1 MQDSSNRRRQSLRQA
16 KFALRRFA
24 NTSSNPVQVANS
36 DDENQNNVDNQNIM
50 IDPPINVIHPEI
62 NNENNPEVNNE
73 NNPEINNENNPEINN
88 ENIDEDLNMNIDA
101 NEEVDTE
108 DEIDEN
114 QLNIV
119 VQNIQATSENQNEE
133 DEDESMAQKESR
145 TRNLLQISEKD
156 ASAKSSTSKK
166 IGWTKGKLKQLIQST
181 TTVKEVGT
189 STSGRKRKRE
199 YRGEKRTSTRK
210 NTNPYATITPFKGFR
225 TNEMTKRIRSNEKL
239 KKDQKATKRLTPR
252 KKTIQQKEKKKKR
265 TVAVHRAINYPFGL
279 RVKTSPAPMMEAVK
293 FMSAD
298 QRDAVAEMGFGAFLD
313 MKMEQCPAKLG
324 HFLVE
329 NLDDKNLV
337 LRTGKRDIKLTTDVV
352 HEVFV
357 ISNGGLD
364 IDNIKPV
371 KRANEFFKL
380 WKSQYPENIARTK
393 ILEKIRETDDD
404 GIVFKLNF
412 ITLFVNCFCETY
424 TSGFYKKNIVY
435 KIAGVEDI
443 SQLDW
448 CSYVL
453 KAVRGSK
460 NNWVPNDVTSI
471 YAGPIAFLV
480 LTYMQLTRGPEDN
493 IPMIPPAIEAWDFD
507 MVKRREK
514 KELERGGFGCF
525 EEDGDQDL
533 PEVVV
538 REKTREE
545 DLMDIRSKMRKICR
559 YEAEL
564 LDTFWKYLDKDPQDE
579 EILNLKEEFHIMFGK
594 TNNSSSGEEDNND
607 DNDDDKRDDDGDDNS
622 GDDGDNNTSDDD
634 NNDEGDGNED
644 ESVNDAD
651 NNKSD
656 DGNNNKGGDGIDQE
670 GDNADK
676 NEDGGDADK
685 NEDAGDADKNEDAGD
700 ADSSNKGN
708 DDDLLNTETR
718 ENVGGEAVS
727 SEPRKTIGGESME
740 TNVVNTESEIMEDQ
754 TPQTPQPTSHPVEE
768 LKKDSR
774 LRDPRLKP
782 TNNATDLK
790 NQMPSSSTTAA
801 SSNKIFTK
809 DEPKYTIFDDEPIS
823 EYMLQVC
830 IELEN
835 IALSGKI
842 DKNDKRYIYVNHG
855 AIKTERQKNDTKDVK
870 DEGPN
875 FDLGIS
881 QEFGSVLNDIGAKP
895 VDTEGKP
902 VNVPLVNPDNEID
915 HDIEEETPLIKRLRN
930 PSKYK
935 VSPYYKKNVEVLDL
949 IKPIELTIS
958 NRLFALDGDVH
969 STVFETE
976 DGMNVSRVVL
986 ETLIPNTWIAVDLL
1000 NVWTMILNYEEG
1012 LKTRV
1017 NAKKVYFN
1025 VIVLEEKNFDKD
1037 ANLDELYKIFED
1049 KANETLKMW
1058 KIKSLKKVNLVYF
1071 PIFHYDHYYIYVFD
1085 LKTNTVHLF
1094 DNRKDFPADGYN
1106 KSPKRMIDFFSR
1118 FLAKKK
1124 HPSAEVISKKQVKC
1138 EKMKWQTVYNDID
1151 CGIFAMRHLECYTG
1165 GVISKFDCGLVK
1177 ESEQQSSQLI
1187 KLRKKYA
1194 TKILMSDLNIKMKS
1208 FLEDANSFQKIE
1220 ESTRKNIL
1228 YNAYKDRQKRFDFIF

>member
-1 MQDSSNRRRQSLRQA
+1 ML
-16 KFALRRFA
+16 
-24 NTSSNPVQVANS
+24 
-36 DDENQNNVDNQNIM
+36 E
-50 IDPPINVIHPEI
+50 
-62 NNENNPEVNNE
+62 
-73 NNPEINNENNPEINN
+73 
-88 ENIDEDLNMNIDA
+88 
-101 NEEVDTE
+101 
-108 DEIDEN
+108 
-114 QLNIV
+114 
-119 VQNIQATSENQNEE
+119 
-133 DEDESMAQKESR
+133 
-145 TRNLLQISEKD
+145 
-156 ASAKSSTSKK
+156 
-166 IGWTKGKLKQLIQST
+166 
-181 TTVKEVGT
+181 
-189 STSGRKRKRE
+189 
-199 YRGEKRTSTRK
+199 
-210 NTNPYATITPFKGFR
+210 
-225 TNEMTKRIRSNEKL
+225 
-239 KKDQKATKRLTPR
+239 
-252 KKTIQQKEKKKKR
+252 
-265 TVAVHRAINYPFGL
+265 AI
-279 RVKTSPAPMMEAVK
+279 K

-352 HEVFV
+352 HEVFG
-357 ISNGGLD
+357 IPNGGLD

-371 KRANEFFKL
+371 KRANEIFKL

-393 ILEKIRETDDD
+393 ILERIRETNDD

-424 TSGFYKKNIVY
+424 TSGFCKKSIVY

-493 IPMIPPAIEAWDFD
+493 IPRIPPAIEAWDFD

-594 TNNSSSGEEDNND
+594 TNNSRSGEEDNND
-607 DNDDDKRDDDGDDNS
+607 DNDDDKRDDDGDDKRDDDGDDNS
-622 GDDGDNNTSDDD
+622 GDDGDDNSCDDGDDNTSDDD

-656 DGNNNKGGDGIDQE
+656 TGNNNKGGDGIDQV
-670 GDNADK
+670 GDKADK

-685 NEDAGDADKNEDAGD
+685 NEDAGDLDKSEDAGD

-740 TNVVNTESEIMEDQ
+740 ANVVNTESEVNQSKTKGVDTIMENQ
-754 TPQTPQPTSHPVEE
+754 TPKTPQPTSHPVEE

-790 NQMPSSSTTAA
+790 NQMPSSSTTAP
-801 SSNKIFTK
+801 SSKKIFTK

-855 AIKTERQKNDTKDVK
+855 AIKTEQQKNDTKDVK

-881 QEFGSVLNDIGAKP
+881 QEFGSVLSDIGAKP
-895 VDTEGKP
+895 VDTEGKS
-902 VNVPLVNPDNEID
+902 VNVPLVNPDYEID
-915 HDIEEETPLIKRLRN
+915 HDIEDETPLIKRLRN

-1012 LKTRV
+1012 LKTRA

-1049 KANETLKMW
+1049 KANDTLKMW

-1085 LKTNTVHLF
+1085 MKKNIVHLF
-1094 DNRKDFPADGYN
+1094 DNRKDFPANGYN
-1106 KSPKRMIDFFSR
+1106 KSPKRMVDFFSR
-1118 FLAKKK
+1118 FLAEKK
-1124 HPSAEVISKKQVKC
+1124 HPSAKVISKKQVKC
-1138 EKMKWQTVYNDID
+1138 AKMKWQTVYNDID

-1165 GVISKFDCGLVK
+1165 GDISKFDCGLVK
-1177 ESEQQSSQLI
+1177 ESEQQSAQLM

-1208 FLEDANSFQKIE
+1208 FLEDATSFQKIE

-1228 YNAYKDRQKRFDFIF
+1228 YNAYKNRQKRFDFAL

>member
-1 MQDSSNRRRQSLRQA
+1 MQDSSNRRRQSLQQA

-119 VQNIQATSENQNEE
+119 VQNIQENQNEE

-252 KKTIQQKEKKKKR
+252 KKTIQQKKKR

-352 HEVFV
+352 HEVFG
-357 ISNGGLD
+357 IPNGGLD
-364 IDNIKPV
+364 IDNIKPI
-371 KRANEFFKL
+371 K
-380 WKSQYPENIARTK
+380 
-393 ILEKIRETDDD
+393 
-404 GIVFKLNF
+404 
-412 ITLFVNCFCETY
+412 
-424 TSGFYKKNIVY
+424 
-435 KIAGVEDI
+435 
-443 SQLDW
+443 
-448 CSYVL
+448 YVL

-493 IPMIPPAIEAWDFD
+493 IPRIPPAIEAWDFD

-685 NEDAGDADKNEDAGD
+685 NEDAGDAHKNEDAGD

-809 DEPKYTIFDDEPIS
+809 DELKYTIFDDEPIS

-902 VNVPLVNPDNEID
+902 VNVPLVNLDNEID
-915 HDIEEETPLIKRLRN
+915 HDIEDETPLIKWLRN

-935 VSPYYKKNVEVLDL
+935 VSLYYKKNVEVLDL

-969 STVFETE
+969 SIVFETE

-1118 FLAKKK
+1118 FLAEKK

-1138 EKMKWQTVYNDID
+1138 AKMKWQTVYNDID
-1151 CGIFAMRHLECYTG
+1151 CGIFAIRHLECYTG

-1208 FLEDANSFQKIE
+1208 FLEDANNFLKIE

>member
-1 MQDSSNRRRQSLRQA
+1 MYNNRNRRRLSLRQA
-16 KFALRRFA
+16 KFALRRLA
-24 NTSSNPVQVANS
+24 NTSSNPVEVGNS

-50 IDPPINVIHPEI
+50 IDSPINVI
-62 NNENNPEVNNE
+62 
-73 NNPEINNENNPEINN
+73 NPEINNENNLEINN
-88 ENIDEDLNMNIDA
+88 ENIDEDLNMNINA
-101 NEEVDTE
+101 NEEVSDTE
-108 DEIDEN
+108 EEIDEN
-114 QLNIV
+114 QLNII
-119 VQNIQATSENQNEE
+119 VQSIQENQNEE
-133 DEDESMAQKESR
+133 DDDESIAQKEAR
-145 TRNLLQISEKD
+145 TRNLK
-156 ASAKSSTSKK
+156 
-166 IGWTKGKLKQLIQST
+166 
-181 TTVKEVGT
+181 VRT
-189 STSGRKRKRE
+189 STSGRKRKME
-199 YRGEKRTSTRK
+199 YKGEKRTSTRK
-210 NTNPYATITPFKGFR
+210 NTNPYATITPFKCFR
-225 TNEMTKRIRSNEKL
+225 TTEMSKRIRSNENL
-239 KKDQKATKRLTPR
+239 KKDQKASKRLTPR
-252 KKTIQQKEKKKKR
+252 KKTIQEKEKKMTESASTSTPRRSKRTTKTDKEKQSKELTVVKQPKKKKR
-265 TVAVHRAINYPFGL
+265 TVAVHRTINDPFGL
-279 RVKTSPAPMMEAVK
+279 RVKTSPAPMLEAIK

-298 QRDAVAEMGFGAFLD
+298 QRDAVSDMGFGAFLD
-313 MKMEQCPAKLG
+313 MKMEQVPAKPG

-337 LRTGKRDIKLTTDVV
+337 LRIVKRYIQLTTDVV
-352 HEVFV
+352 HEVFG
-357 ISNGGLD
+357 IPNGGLD

-371 KRANEFFKL
+371 KRANEIFKL
-380 WKSQYPENIARTK
+380 WKSQYPENIARSK

-424 TSGFYKKNIVY
+424 TSVFCKKNIVY
-435 KIAGVEDI
+435 KIAGVEEI
-443 SQLDW
+443 SELDW

-453 KAVRGSK
+453 KVVRGSK
-460 NNWVPNDVTSI
+460 NNWVPNDLTSI

-480 LTYMQLTRGPEDN
+480 LTYMKYTRGPKDY
-493 IPMIPPAIEAWDFD
+493 IPRIPPSIEACDFY
-507 MVKRREK
+507 MVKRKEK

-525 EEDGDQDL
+525 EEDEDQDL
-533 PEVVV
+533 P
-538 REKTREE
+538 EE

-559 YEAEL
+559 YETEL
-564 LDTFWKYLDKDPQDE
+564 LETFWKYLDKDPQDE
-579 EILNLKEEFHIMFGK
+579 EILNLKEEYHIMFGK
-594 TNNSSSGEEDNND
+594 SNNSSSGEED
-607 DNDDDKRDDDGDDNS
+607 DGDDNR
-622 GDDGDNNTSDDD
+622 SDDD
-634 NNDEGDGNED
+634 NNDEGDGND
-644 ESVNDAD
+644 DRSDDDAD

-656 DGNNNKGGDGIDQE
+656 DGNSNKGGDGIDQE
-670 GDNADK
+670 GDNAEN

-685 NEDAGDADKNEDAGD
+685 NEDAGDAYKNEDAGD
-700 ADSSNKGN
+700 DDKNEDVGDADKSNKGN

-718 ENVGGEAVS
+718 ENVGGEAIS
-727 SEPRKTIGGESME
+727 SETRKTIGCESME
-740 TNVVNTESEIMEDQ
+740 TNVVNTESEIIEDQ
-754 TPQTPQPTSHPVEE
+754 TPKIPQPTSHPVEE

-801 SSNKIFTK
+801 SSKKILTK

-842 DKNDKRYIYVNHG
+842 DKNYKRYIYVNHG
-855 AIKTERQKNDTKDVK
+855 AVKTEQQKNDINNKKIQVKLDTKDVK

-881 QEFGSVLNDIGAKP
+881 QEFSSVLNDIGAKP

-915 HDIEEETPLIKRLRN
+915 HDIEDETPLIKRLRN

-935 VSPYYKKNVEVLDL
+935 VSPYYKKNVEVLDV

-976 DGMNVSRVVL
+976 DGINVSRVVM
-986 ETLIPNTWIAVDLL
+986 ETLIPNTWIVVDLL

-1049 KANETLKMW
+1049 KANDTLKMW

-1085 LKTNTVHLF
+1085 LKTNRVHLF

-1106 KSPKRMIDFFSR
+1106 KSPKRM
-1118 FLAKKK
+1118 
-1124 HPSAEVISKKQVKC
+1124 
-1138 EKMKWQTVYNDID
+1138 
-1151 CGIFAMRHLECYTG
+1151 CYTG

-1177 ESEQQSSQLI
+1177 KSEQQSAQLI

-1228 YNAYKDRQKRFDFIF
+1228 YNAYKDRQKRFDFAF

>member
-1 MQDSSNRRRQSLRQA
+1 MYNNRKYLIKCVHIHLSDLKYCNITNTNYCSITGNRRRQSLRQA

-24 NTSSNPVQVANS
+24 NTSSNPVEVANS

-73 NNPEINNENNPEINN
+73 NNPEINNKNNPEINN

-119 VQNIQATSENQNEE
+119 VQNIQATSRNQNAE
-133 DEDESMAQKESR
+133 DDDESLAQKEAR

-156 ASAKSSTSKK
+156 TNAKSSTPKK
-166 IGWTKGKLKQLIQST
+166 IGWTKGKVRQLIQST

-199 YRGEKRTSTRK
+199 YKGEKRTSTRK
-210 NTNPYATITPFKGFR
+210 NTNPYASITPFKRFR
-225 TNEMTKRIRSNEKL
+225 TKEMTKRIRSNEKL

-252 KKTIQQKEKKKKR
+252 KKTIQQKEKKLTESASTSLTPRKK
-265 TVAVHRAINYPFGL
+265 TIQQKEKKPINYPFGL
-279 RVKTSPAPMMEAVK
+279 RIKTSPAPMLEAIK

-352 HEVFV
+352 HEVFG
-357 ISNGGLD
+357 IPNGGLD

-371 KRANEFFKL
+371 KRANEIFKL

-393 ILEKIRETDDD
+393 ILERIRETDDD

-412 ITLFVNCFCETY
+412 TTLF
-424 TSGFYKKNIVY
+424 
-435 KIAGVEDI
+435 
-443 SQLDW
+443 LDW

-480 LTYMQLTRGPEDN
+480 LTRGPEDN
-493 IPMIPPAIEAWDFD
+493 IPRIPPAIEAWDFD

-514 KELERGGFGCF
+514 KELERGGFRCF
-525 EEDGDQDL
+525 KEDGDQDL

-538 REKTREE
+538 REKTRE
-545 DLMDIRSKMRKICR
+545 ICR

-607 DNDDDKRDDDGDDNS
+607 DNDDDKRDDDGDDKRDDDGDDNS
-622 GDDGDNNTSDDD
+622 GDDGDDNSGDDGDDKTSDDD

-656 DGNNNKGGDGIDQE
+656 NGNNNKGGDGIDQV

-685 NEDAGDADKNEDAGD
+685 NEDAGDPDKNEDAGD
-700 ADSSNKGN
+700 ADSSNKG
-708 DDDLLNTETR
+708 
-718 ENVGGEAVS
+718 
-727 SEPRKTIGGESME
+727 
-740 TNVVNTESEIMEDQ
+740 
-754 TPQTPQPTSHPVEE
+754 
-768 LKKDSR
+768 
-774 LRDPRLKP
+774 
-782 TNNATDLK
+782 
-790 NQMPSSSTTAA
+790 
-801 SSNKIFTK
+801 
-809 DEPKYTIFDDEPIS
+809 
-823 EYMLQVC
+823 
-830 IELEN
+830 
-835 IALSGKI
+835 
-842 DKNDKRYIYVNHG
+842 
-855 AIKTERQKNDTKDVK
+855 
-870 DEGPN
+870 
-875 FDLGIS
+875 
-881 QEFGSVLNDIGAKP
+881 
-895 VDTEGKP
+895 
-902 VNVPLVNPDNEID
+902 
-915 HDIEEETPLIKRLRN
+915 
-930 PSKYK
+930 
-935 VSPYYKKNVEVLDL
+935 
-949 IKPIELTIS
+949 
-958 NRLFALDGDVH
+958 
-969 STVFETE
+969 
-976 DGMNVSRVVL
+976 
-986 ETLIPNTWIAVDLL
+986 
-1000 NVWTMILNYEEG
+1000 
-1012 LKTRV
+1012 
-1017 NAKKVYFN
+1017 
-1025 VIVLEEKNFDKD
+1025 D
-1037 ANLDELYKIFED
+1037 ANLLRIIL
-1049 KANETLKMW
+1049 TT
-1058 KIKSLKKVNLVYF
+1058 KVT
-1071 PIFHYDHYYIYVFD
+1071 I
-1085 LKTNTVHLF
+1085 
-1094 DNRKDFPADGYN
+1094 A
-1106 KSPKRMIDFFSR
+1106 
-1118 FLAKKK
+1118 
-1124 HPSAEVISKKQVKC
+1124 AE
-1138 EKMKWQTVYNDID
+1138 
-1151 CGIFAMRHLECYTG
+1151 
-1165 GVISKFDCGLVK
+1165 
-1177 ESEQQSSQLI
+1177 
-1187 KLRKKYA
+1187 
-1194 TKILMSDLNIKMKS
+1194 
-1208 FLEDANSFQKIE
+1208 
-1220 ESTRKNIL
+1220 
-1228 YNAYKDRQKRFDFIF
+1228 